1 MMSHLI
7 YWFNSFI
14 LILLQLPRL
23 TENDSVAF
31 GRTTRIRTEDGISPL
46 DYESSTCNRTVSVLY
61 LARVERFELPTCYV
75 EDNCSIQL
83 NYTLFLLD
91 CIVPE
96 FTQFTTQVQS
106 LFSSKELRNFYNLR
120 INKEPLII
128 IRTIVRLITST
139 ELHVHTLCSMCE
151 LIN

>member
-1 MMSHLI
+1 MAHNISIYLVRIYQSILSRMMSHLI

-14 LILLQLPRL
+14 LILLQFPRL

-83 NYTLFLLD
+83 NYTLLLSLH
-91 CIVPE
+91 CTRVYSVYNTSSIFILHEYKSNHPE
-96 FTQFTTQVQS
+96 YAQQS
-106 LFSSKELRNFYNLR
+106 LG
-120 INKEPLII
+120 
-128 IRTIVRLITST
+128 
-139 ELHVHTLCSMCE
+139 
-151 LIN
+151 

>member
-1 MMSHLI
+1 MAHDISIYLVRVYQSILSRMMSHLI

-83 NYTLFLLD
+83 NYTLLLSLHCTRVYSVYNAD
-91 CIVPE
+91 SIFIIPE
-96 FTQFTTQVQS
+96 
-106 LFSSKELRNFYNLR
+106 
-120 INKEPLII
+120 
-128 IRTIVRLITST
+128 RTA
-139 ELHVHTLCSMCE
+139 
-151 LIN
+151 